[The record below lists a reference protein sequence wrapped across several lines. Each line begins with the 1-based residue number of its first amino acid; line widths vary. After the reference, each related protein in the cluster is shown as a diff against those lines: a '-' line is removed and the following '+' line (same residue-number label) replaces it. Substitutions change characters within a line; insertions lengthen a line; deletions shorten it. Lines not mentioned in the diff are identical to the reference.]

1 MKYSLHSL
9 YYNLS
14 LIILLASTEQKQI
27 HKEDNLFEMHSLKM
41 HLKVNFALL
50 WHFDLEYSS

>member
-50 WHFDLEYSS
+50 